1 MVVYASGGPINN
13 GLLCEYLRT
22 KEGATISKD
31 QRHITKRC
39 TRKMCSRTA
48 LEVAGVAITMTLLIG
63 LAAKLGTAKEIGV
76 AAKETDF
83 MSVPNALHITRAVSD
98 IAEADHG
105 GLDPSRFGQASAVKE
120 LHWFLKHTDN
130 YYYANS
136 RSLQDRLTSAA
147 AAAIHLYKL
156 QPICDPG
163 KQRRE

>member
-1 MVVYASGGPINN
+1 MNEMVQVESNIPGCP
-13 GLLCEYLRT
+13 LLQHLRT

-31 QRHITKRC
+31 QRHITKRR

-48 LEVAGVAITMTLLIG
+48 MEVAGVAITVTVLID
-63 LAAKLGTAKEIGV
+63 LVDKLGTAKDIGV
-76 AAKETDF
+76 ATKETDF
-83 MSVPNALHITRAVSD
+83 MSAPNALRITRAVSN

-105 GLDPSRFGQASAVKE
+105 WLDPSGFGQASAVKE

-136 RSLQDRLTSAA
+136 HSFQDRLTSAA

-156 QPICDPG
+156 QQ
-163 KQRRE
+163 K